1 MAKHELP
8 QHLLTY
14 LLSAPQ
20 KQTKN
25 TYSSHDPA
33 FPYLLLFFLFLTSLA
48 WSFAYAEPSFSN
60 IVRIAL
66 TFTTVHCLLS
76 SVTIATFMYFFV
88 DRALGPGGWLTGRP
102 GSGRRRGLFSNVGAQ
117 GESELEFGF
126 CFDVSVSS
134 IQLRIAL
141 KSTDILT
148 LGCNPCLLPYLGI
161 SLCLTIHP
169 HAGCSITPL
178 HLDLGLESVTS
189 SCTGA

>member
-1 MAKHELP
+1 MTRNMSIVVHTLANNYTLH
-8 QHLLTY
+8 
-14 LLSAPQ
+14 SQ

-48 WSFAYAEPSFSN
+48 WSLAYADPSFGN

-76 SVTIATFMYFFV
+76 SVTIATFMYLFV

-102 GSGRRRGLFSNVGAQ
+102 GSGRRRGMFSNVGVQ

-126 CFDVSVSS
+126 CFDVSSRHCRHDMQISS
-134 IQLRIAL
+134 KTMR
-141 KSTDILT
+141 
-148 LGCNPCLLPYLGI
+148 
-161 SLCLTIHP
+161 
-169 HAGCSITPL
+169 
-178 HLDLGLESVTS
+178 
-189 SCTGA
+189 

>member
-1 MAKHELP
+1 MDFEVAVWEMTHLMIAPKKVFRNVYYRVCKIWDSRVMMYRIGNRRTSTGKHDL
-8 QHLLTY
+8 QQDLLTY
-14 LLSAPQ
+14 HLFALQ

-48 WSFAYAEPSFSN
+48 WSFAYADPSFSN

-66 TFTTVHCLLS
+66 TFTTLHCLLS

-102 GSGRRRGLFSNVGAQ
+102 GTGRRRGLFSNVGPQ

-126 CFDVSVSS
+126 CFDVS
-134 IQLRIAL
+134 
-141 KSTDILT
+141 
-148 LGCNPCLLPYLGI
+148 LGI
-161 SLCLTIHP
+161 QVSE
-169 HAGCSITPL
+169 GNQ
-178 HLDLGLESVTS
+178 EY
-189 SCTGA
+189 